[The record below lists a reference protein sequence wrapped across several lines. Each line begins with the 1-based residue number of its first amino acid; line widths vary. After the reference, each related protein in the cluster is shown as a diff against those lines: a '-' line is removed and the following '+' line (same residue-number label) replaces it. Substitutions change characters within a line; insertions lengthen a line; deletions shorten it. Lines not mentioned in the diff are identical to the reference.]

1 MTTISIKLEDR
12 LLEWLRARSSEAGMT
27 PEEVV
32 ADTLRRQE
40 LSERFLALTEEI
52 GGKAARRGLTQEK
65 LDELLREDDE

>member
-12 LLEWLRARSSEAGMT
+12 LLEWLRARSYEAGMT

-40 LSERFLALTEEI
+40 LSERFLTLTKEI
-52 GGKAARRGLTQEK
+52 GEKAARRGLTQEK
-65 LDELLREDDE
+65 LDELLRGGEA